1 MTTIN
6 NYKTSKNYTVATFVQ
21 LSLKKEC
28 EKKISIKKKLDISIK
43 KKISIS
49 TCNPIKI
56 NISISTYNQKRILLT
71 KMILDTAVTSDLSH
85 TL

>member
-28 EKKISIKKKLDISIK
+28 EKKISIKKNLDISIK

-49 TCNPIKI
+49 TCNPKKNKHFNKYIQSKK
-56 NISISTYNQKRILLT
+56 NFAHKNDS
-71 KMILDTAVTSDLSH
+71 
-85 TL
+85 